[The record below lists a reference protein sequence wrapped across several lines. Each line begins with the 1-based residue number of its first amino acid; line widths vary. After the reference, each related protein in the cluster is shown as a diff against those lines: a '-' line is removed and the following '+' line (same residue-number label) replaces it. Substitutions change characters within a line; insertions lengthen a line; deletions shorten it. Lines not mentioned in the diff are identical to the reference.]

1 MSFLDMMSGYMMM
14 LPQEL
19 TSEIMPVYRRTVA
32 LVNVVMDEMIRV
44 LESMNSYSDL
54 QSFLTTDMSYYHYDQ
69 Y

>member
-32 LVNVVMDEMIRV
+32 LVNVAMDEMIRV
-44 LESMNSYSDL
+44 LESM
-54 QSFLTTDMSYYHYDQ
+54 YYIILILIYHQ
-69 Y
+69 F